1 MFDYEKE
8 QFEKNVEILME
19 DRCTRKEA
27 ERLLKNSTVVYE
39 LKDFTEHFGQ
49 FMEDWQEDKEGIEA
63 YKKMLET
70 KKPMSG
76 YSFVE
81 YNGKEYL
88 INYCLQNN
96 GKFNIKQSNLGRCRN
111 VSSFFNGKKRGKN
124 E

>member
-8 QFEKNVEILME
+8 EFEKNVEILME

-27 ERLLKNSTVVYE
+27 ERFLKNSTVVYD
-39 LKDFTEHFGQ
+39 LKDFTEHFDQ
-49 FMEDWQEDKEGIEA
+49 FMEDWQEDEEGIEA

-70 KKPMSG
+70 KEPIGG

-88 INYCLQNN
+88 ISYCL
-96 GKFNIKQSNLGRCRN
+96 
-111 VSSFFNGKKRGKN
+111 
-124 E
+124 